1 MVYMLIIVNHQA
13 KFILW
18 CVFQKYIFKLKKEK
32 RMRLI
37 FDLRAIYDSLSNL
50 IKYNIVYSYNVLN
63 IIRINFKIKTLLMTL
78 FYT

>member
-1 MVYMLIIVNHQA
+1 MPIIVNHQA

-32 RMRLI
+32 RKRLI
-37 FDLRAIYDSLSNL
+37 FDLRVIYDSLSNL